1 EGTEPPHQAAGR
13 ETRPAGGGAGVGDG
27 PRITRRRGGGHRSS
41 GSLPSQMAHRATF
54 STALAR
60 ARLTT
65 SGRRGRG
72 GRAHVATSDL
82 PVGRVEVLR
91 LLDDLLVR
99 HPPLEQAVGEVARRA
114 GRVVAVK
121 ATEARTVVADPGGGT
136 STRWPDDVV
145 AEGAPRGVAVALG
158 APTTLD
164 DPLLL
169 ERLAVLAVVLLDREA
184 LTVPGRSESEQ
195 VAVLI
200 DRAANPALRNQAL
213 LALGLRPTTP
223 VRAFTA
229 AGHGS
234 ALAAFVAHLAATG
247 TRVLSTT
254 RARTTVLLRVG
265 DADDVGRLD
274 VPRGLQVSVS
284 RLHPA
289 GEAVQAC
296 READGAFRFTQP
308 SPRDRGP
315 YPLEEGV
322 LVPTEAV
329 NGYDILADA
338 LTPEQISC
346 IGDVQAL
353 DQVLAVG
360 GP

>member
-1 EGTEPPHQAAGR
+1 MT
-13 ETRPAGGGAGVGDG
+13 
-27 PRITRRRGGGHRSS
+27 
-41 GSLPSQMAHRATF
+41 
-54 STALAR
+54 
-60 ARLTT
+60 
-65 SGRRGRG
+65 
-72 GRAHVATSDL
+72 TSDL

-158 APTTLD
+158 APTTPD

-234 ALAAFVAHLAATG
+234 ALTAFVAHLVATG

-360 GP
+360 GPDMLATLDVVATGSIRRAARALRVHHNSVLHRVAQAERLFGFGLNDAYGRNRLFLALTLRRIRQTHGMV